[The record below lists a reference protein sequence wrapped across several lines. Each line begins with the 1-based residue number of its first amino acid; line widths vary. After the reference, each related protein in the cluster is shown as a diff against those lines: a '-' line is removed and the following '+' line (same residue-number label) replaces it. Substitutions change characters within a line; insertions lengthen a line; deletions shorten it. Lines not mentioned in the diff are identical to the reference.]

1 MRPRGDA
8 VTKCNIWFGY
18 KERYVKALVQS
29 RLHSSAK
36 RTKSQT
42 VSSQLGLLLQFSGC
56 ATPD

>member
-1 MRPRGDA
+1 MRPKGDA

-18 KERYVKALVQS
+18 NGKYVKALVQS

-42 VSSQLGLLLQFSGC
+42 VSSQLGPLLQFSG
-56 ATPD
+56 